1 MAVIDITKDVKRMKE
16 EIDYMIHMNQRLN
29 LVLGYA
35 MAFVFDYSKK
45 LPECEKEKYYWL
57 CEAVSNL
64 IYLDK
69 PLPPMP

>member
-1 MAVIDITKDVKRMKE
+1 MAVKDATQKVKQME
-16 EIDYMIHMNQRLN
+16 EHLEYLTHMNQRLN

-35 MAFVFDYSKK
+35 MAFVFEKSKSNK
-45 LPECEKEKYYWL
+45 MDAQYKWL
-57 CEAVSNL
+57 CNAVENL

>member
-1 MAVIDITKDVKRMKE
+1 MAVKGITQENKNMRE
-16 EIDYMIHMNQRLN
+16 HLEYLTNMNQRLN

-35 MAFVFDYSKK
+35 MAFIFEKSKSNK
-45 LPECEKEKYYWL
+45 MDAQYKWL
-57 CEAVSNL
+57 CNAVENL